1 MDSPRQKSE
10 RTLGILCILC
20 AAFCFSLMSLFVR
33 LAGNIPTMQKIFFR
47 NLVAAIAAF
56 VILAREGQG
65 FRIHKGCLGGHLT
78 RSITGMLGMVAN
90 FWAIDHIGMADANML
105 NKLSPFFAILFS
117 IFILREYPKK
127 VDILSVLAAFI
138 GAVFVVRP
146 TAGIASLPSLAGV
159 LGGLGAG
166 AAYTF
171 RPADEP
177 QGRARA
183 GDRDVFLR
191 VHLRLRHPV
200 LRFQLPADEHEAV
213 DLSAAGR
220 LRRGRRTAF
229 HYRRVPPRPG
239 EGDLRVLDYSQIV
252 YAALW
257 GFLVFGEIPDGAELC
272 RLCDHHRRGGVP
284 LHFQS
289 ARGQKGRRRRG
300 LTFQESVSRG
310 YALLFFGMF
319 LSSFDNFILTFRFLY
334 DILRSWRR

>member
-1 MDSPRQKSE
+1 MNSPRQKSE

-65 FRIHKGCLGGHLT
+65 FRIHKGCLGGHLA

-171 RPADEP
+171 VRPMSAK
-177 QGRARA
+177 QWLFLLLA
-183 GDRDVFLR
+183 GC
-191 VHLRLRHPV
+191 
-200 LRFQLPADEHEAV
+200 A
-213 DLSAAGR
+213 AAGGQ
-220 LRRGRRTAF
+220 LSITAA
-229 HYRRVPPRPG
+229 YRHAPAKEISVF
-239 EGDLRVLDYSQIV
+239 DYSQIV

-257 GFLVFGEIPDGAELC
+257 GFLVFGEIPDALSFVGYAIIIGAAVFRCIFNL
-272 RLCDHHRRGGVP
+272 RADKKAM
-284 LHFQS
+284 QS
-289 ARGQKGRRRRG
+289 AAA
-300 LTFQESVSRG
+300 E
-310 YALLFFGMF
+310 
-319 LSSFDNFILTFRFLY
+319 
-334 DILRSWRR
+334 

>member
-1 MDSPRQKSE
+1 MNSPRQKSE

-65 FRIHKGCLGGHLT
+65 FRIHKDCLGSHLA
-78 RSITGMLGMVAN
+78 RSITGMLGMIAN

-159 LGGLGAG
+159 LGGLSAG

-171 RPADEP
+171 VRQMSRKGERGPEIVMFFSAFTCVCAIP
-177 QGRARA
+177 FFAFNFQPMSTKQW
-183 GDRDVFLR
+183 VFL
-191 VHLRLRHPV
+191 LL
-200 LRFQLPADEHEAV
+200 AGCA
-213 DLSAAGR
+213 AAGGQ
-220 LRRGRRTAF
+220 LSITAA
-229 HYRRVPPRPG
+229 YRHAPAKEISVF
-239 EGDLRVLDYSQIV
+239 DYSQIV

-257 GFLVFGEIPDGAELC
+257 GFLIFGEIPDALSF
-272 RLCDHHRRGGVP
+272 V
-284 LHFQS
+284 
-289 ARGQKGRRRRG
+289 
-300 LTFQESVSRG
+300 G
-310 YALLFFGMF
+310 YAIIIGAAV
-319 LSSFDNFILTFRFLY
+319 FRCIFN
-334 DILRSWRR
+334 LRADKKAAAEKA